1 MGKLIKLSA
10 IVLLGVLL
18 VSGCQAFTP
27 ATEPSPAPATANTSE
42 PATPPTDAPTSSTA
56 QPTLPPPTTTSLPP
70 APTIPVGN
78 QIGNLA
84 PDFQLQTL
92 SGQTVSL
99 SGLRGK
105 PVLINFWATWCP
117 PCKAEMPY
125 LQQVHDSWSAKGL
138 VLLAVD
144 IRESPATVEK
154 FMTELNLSM
163 TVPMDTD
170 MKVTKVYLIGALPT
184 TFLIDKDGIIRQ
196 KVIGAF
202 PNKEAIENEL
212 KKIMP

>member
-1 MGKLIKLSA
+1 MGKAKLSA
-10 IVLLGVLL
+10 IIILL
-18 VSGCQAFTP
+18 VVLVASGCQSFTP
-27 ATEPSPAPATANTSE
+27 ASQLAPA
-42 PATPPTDAPTSSTA
+42 
-56 QPTLPPPTTTSLPP
+56 PPTTTSLPP

-78 QIGNLA
+78 RISNLA

-92 SGQTVSL
+92 TGQTVSL

-144 IRESPATVEK
+144 IGENSGTIEK

-170 MKVTKVYLIGALPT
+170 KKVAKAYGITAIPT
-184 TFLIDKDGIIRQ
+184 SFLIDKDGIIRA
-196 KVIGAF
+196 KIIGAF
-202 PNKEAIENEL
+202 PSAEAIEKEL
-212 KKIMP
+212 TKIIP

>member
-1 MGKLIKLSA
+1 MGKAKIWA
-10 IVLLGVLL
+10 IVLIGLL
-18 VSGCQAFTP
+18 LLSGCRSFTP
-27 ATEPSPAPATANTSE
+27 ETKPEPITTTIPPAQPAP
-42 PATPPTDAPTSSTA
+42 SS
-56 QPTLPPPTTTSLPP
+56 
-70 APTIPVGN
+70 PTIPTGVS
-78 QIGNLA
+78 IGNLA

-92 SGQTVSL
+92 TGDNISL

-144 IRESPATVEK
+144 IGENSATVEK

-170 MKVTKVYLIGALPT
+170 RKVAKAYGITAIPT

-196 KVIGAF
+196 KVLGAF
-202 PNKEAIENEL
+202 PSVEAIEKEL
-212 KKIMP
+212 SKIMP

>member
-1 MGKLIKLSA
+1 MGKMIKLSA
-10 IVLLGVLL
+10 IIILLMVLL
-18 VSGCQAFTP
+18 VSGCQSSKP
-27 ATEPSPAPATANTSE
+27 ATEPAPAPTTPNTS
-42 PATPPTDAPTSSTA
+42 
-56 QPTLPPPTTTSLPP
+56 QPIPPPPTTTSLPP
-70 APTIPVGN
+70 APPTISEGIN
-78 QIGNLA
+78 IGNLA
-84 PDFQLQTL
+84 PDFTLQTL
-92 SGQTVSL
+92 TGQTVSL

-144 IRESPATVEK
+144 IGENSATVEK
-154 FMTELNLSM
+154 FMTDLNLSM

-170 MKVTKVYLIGALPT
+170 KKVAKAYGITAIPS
-184 TFLIDKDGIIRQ
+184 TFFIDKDGVIRQ
-196 KVIGAF
+196 KVLGAF
-202 PNKEAIENEL
+202 PSTAAIENEL